1 MSVAVFSYRPSSE
14 ASARIST
21 KNDVIS
27 PPFGPAAL
35 KYFMTMAFCAGET
48 PAWSRMYSTTASP
61 FPSNRFLTLSVLVPL
76 PEGTSPN
83 PTYTTRFSHTPMVGV
98 AAPRTLL
105 ANSSCVMPSAADLS
119 TLSNRLVMTKEA
131 YCWLCASPALVVA

>member
-1 MSVAVFSYRPSSE
+1 M
-14 ASARIST
+14 
-21 KNDVIS
+21 
-27 PPFGPAAL
+27 
-35 KYFMTMAFCAGET
+35 
-48 PAWSRMYSTTASP
+48 
-61 FPSNRFLTLSVLVPL
+61 FPILSGLDPL
-76 PEGTSPN
+76 PVGTLPN
-83 PTYTTRFSHTPMVGV
+83 PMYTTRFSHTPMVGV